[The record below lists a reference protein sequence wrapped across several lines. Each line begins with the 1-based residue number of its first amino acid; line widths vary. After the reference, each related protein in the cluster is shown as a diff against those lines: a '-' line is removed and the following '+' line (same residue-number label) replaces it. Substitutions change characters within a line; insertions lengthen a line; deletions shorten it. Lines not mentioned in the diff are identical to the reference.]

1 MVISNM
7 RAFPLLRAH
16 NCRRWRERR
25 GGAARC
31 GFGADRP
38 FHPAAGARRDAFRP
52 AWPAAPWSQRGA
64 ARRCLWCP
72 AGSARWAGSGAA
84 APPTAVAPPP
94 PPPPARRTW
103 SKVLLP
109 GPPCPRRTWVK
120 VLRGGP
126 STHQVHLL
134 TGPHP
139 PVLRSWAQ
147 VLLPAELSAQPR
159 ARARAVAGAHGAA
172 GGATGMPERRRA
184 RAWPPVQLRR
194 PEVPTS
200 PNAAQTRRKA
210 VEFVRALP
218 SCALKASATPFL
230 KRRF

>member
-1 MVISNM
+1 M
-7 RAFPLLRAH
+7 
-16 NCRRWRERR
+16 WRHR
-25 GGAARC
+25 GNGIPCGLPRNGDGAGQQESC
-31 GFGADRP
+31 
-38 FHPAAGARRDAFRP
+38 
-52 AWPAAPWSQRGA
+52 SQRGA

-94 PPPPARRTW
+94 PPPPARRTFETR
-103 SKVLLP
+103 SS
-109 GPPCPRRTWVK
+109 C
-120 VLRGGP
+120 
-126 STHQVHLL
+126 QVLL
-134 TGPHP
+134 TGPQG

-159 ARARAVAGAHGAA
+159 ACACAVAGARGAA

-200 PNAAQTRRKA
+200 PNAAETRRKA

-218 SCALKASATPFL
+218 NGTRAKAPALASPHRSTAHAPRARFSPRSL
-230 KRRF
+230 SAMSARVVRRR